1 MPNSFSGKLVAI
13 AYWLFVV
20 LTVNTF
26 TANLAAFLTVERMVS
41 TGEVAPQSLE
51 EMINEP
57 GINFTVRRYLMI
69 FWRNSIVFNF
79 GFVR

>member
-57 GINFTVRRYLMI
+57 GINFTVCQRKMT
-69 FWRNSIVFNF
+69 
-79 GFVR
+79 GFC

>member
-1 MPNSFSGKLVAI
+1 MALAGGGQLPNSFSGKLVAI

-57 GINFTVRRYLMI
+57 GINFTVCQRKIM
-69 FWRNSIVFNF
+69 
-79 GFVR
+79 GFL

>member
-1 MPNSFSGKLVAI
+1 M
-13 AYWLFVV
+13 V

-57 GINFTVRRYLMI
+57 GINFTVRYLMI
-69 FWRNSIVFNF
+69 LHVALGKNVWLLTVESDQHIVKTN
-79 GFVR
+79 